1 MQTIYRLKAKEISM
15 TFLKSLK
22 TLFEGK
28 EVEITVKAIEDKEV
42 GNPKVANRN
51 LLEMIEDNM
60 ANAPII
66 SKDVKIRALIDDAH
80 NPESI

>member
-15 TFLKSLK
+15 TFLNSLK

-28 EVEITVKAIEDKEV
+28 EVEITVKAIEEKEV
-42 GNPKVANRN
+42 KLPKEVNRS
-51 LLEMIEDNM
+51 LLEMIKDNRE
-60 ANAPII
+60 NAPII
-66 SKDVKIRALIDDAH
+66 SKDVNIRGLIDEAH

>member
-1 MQTIYRLKAKEISM
+1 MQAIYRLNAKEISM

-28 EVEITVKAIEDKEV
+28 VVEITVKAIEDKEV
-42 GNPKVANRN
+42 RDPKVANRN
-51 LLEMIEDNM
+51 LLEMIKDNM

-66 SKDVKIRALIDDAH
+66 SKDVNICALIDEGH
-80 NPESI
+80 NPENI